1 MEAALETGDAT
12 TTARLF
18 LRATLW
24 TLLIPSWFCLVFF
37 VLDIIHLT
45 LVLPEHSRQNG
56 FFSFLPLRSSAFT
69 RHLIINKWENN
80 LCHIKLYCF
89 RFAIFMR
96 LSWSPF
102 DVFCSQS
109 GAPVAPVDRQSF
121 QNPQKLYWMSDRWV
135 SKQNAGLLILEKVV

>member
-24 TLLIPSWFCLVFF
+24 TLLIPSWFCFF
-37 VLDIIHLT
+37 FCFRYNTPRSGPPRALQTEWI
-45 LVLPEHSRQNG
+45 
-56 FFSFLPLRSSAFT
+56 FFFPSPPQQRFHM

-80 LCHIKLYCF
+80 LCHMKLYCF

-96 LSWSPF
+96 PSWSPF
-102 DVFCSQS
+102 DAFCSQS
-109 GAPVAPVDRQSF
+109 GAPVAPVDRQTI